1 MHFYPNDS
9 LFLLLN
15 SVRHG
20 LLLADLLGKIAL
32 NDPIYGRV
40 ATLPLLIVLNRFPN
54 EAAVQ
59 EYVERYSKVALSML
73 MHVETKELMS
83 RRKKLD
89 PTDPKVKN
97 DKENVIIRRT
107 LVLELLGKIIH
118 LGHGS
123 YARKILPLL
132 RALDRQYTTMVG
144 ESMPEQEDA
153 NSLDVGAN
161 GKKEKED
168 APPRRHPG
176 IVALIRFCG
185 ETLQGLKSNES
196 SAASGTSG
204 TSGTSRGTR
213 GGKGRAR
220 RKGRSRGYDSK
231 EPDFESS
238 LMQQSTERE
247 TTRGGRG
254 ASSNKTSNGNS
265 GRNSGRNSREKPR
278 SAGNDGIQINGA
290 SDGFEAFA
298 MDGVELSGLGAIELE
313 EEEIVVPPV
322 QEYESDDHPFDEHE
336 HDRYGANGAS
346 GILNILN
353 ILTGTGNLPFFFD
366 LSHLQRRRR
375 NPSLDG
381 EAQFNAGRSNAH

>member
-1 MHFYPNDS
+1 MFPNDA
-9 LFLLLN
+9 LFLLLH

-144 ESMPEQEDA
+144 ESMPEQEDVD
-153 NSLDVGAN
+153 SLDVGAT
-161 GKKEKED
+161 GKQEKDD

-185 ETLQGLKSNES
+185 ETLQGLKNNES
-196 SAASGTSG
+196 SAGTSG
-204 TSGTSRGTR
+204 GPR

-238 LMQQSTERE
+238 LMQKSEKRG
-247 TTRGGRG
+247 TTR
-254 ASSNKTSNGNS
+254 SNKTSNGNS
-265 GRNSGRNSREKPR
+265 GRNSGRNTREKPR

-298 MDGVELSGLGAIELE
+298 MEGVELSGLGAIELE

-322 QEYESDDHPFDEHE
+322 EEYESDDHPFDEHE
-336 HDRYGANGAS
+336 HDRYGARCWVRDSCVG
-346 GILNILN
+346 GHCVFGMELIDMLNM
-353 ILTGTGNLPFFFD
+353 LTFWN
-366 LSHLQRRRR
+366 
-375 NPSLDG
+375 
-381 EAQFNAGRSNAH
+381 